1 MPTIQPNVTTNYSPR
16 GGKLKRKQFRYSVA
30 IPNSIMTFMGWQKG
44 DELDF
49 KLVNGQALLKRKE
62 A

>member
-1 MPTIQPNVTTNYSPR
+1 MPTIQANVTTNYSPG
-16 GGKLKRKQFRYSVA
+16 GGKLKKKHFHYSIT

-44 DELDF
+44 DEVEF